1 MKLITLIYQSK
12 NITDSIN
19 IKLFFELAGIYVYE
33 IQSDIKINISN
44 QDKILSLSDAII
56 CLDDDYLNNTYKQ
69 YNKYIIYKS
78 LSDTIEY
85 CLKNNLIDKYEYDDL
100 ISLYKIFSK
109 HNKHY
114 IKSILLNE
122 NYCKHRDKKY
132 IKDIYN
138 NYAKISSDI
147 LEILKQ
153 QQLPLWDDKDNDMY
167 IHCKYAVVYMFFYF
181 NLFCKKNKL
190 DYYMDNKSII
200 NICEHN
206 INQLG
211 NSFKIVEARIYDS
224 LIEKPQ
230 IAFQIYNECCNNIY
244 DSYVYLYKAEIMS
257 KENSIDRAIDYYNK
271 SIYINPQY
279 YMSISK
285 LAFCYL
291 KKQSFF
297 VAYNYYNTV
306 IIILK
311 NKAKSDNLNI
321 MDYHYIYNAC
331 INMIKIDIILDN
343 YRSALALCTYALEI
357 YKSINQ
363 NKFYSKFK
371 IDCAYVRKDI
381 ISVLNID
388 MLKKHGIELSTE
400 YGLFDLCKEFSKL

>member
-153 QQLPLWDDKDNDMY
+153 
-167 IHCKYAVVYMFFYF
+167 
-181 NLFCKKNKL
+181 
-190 DYYMDNKSII
+190 
-200 NICEHN
+200 
-206 INQLG
+206 
-211 NSFKIVEARIYDS
+211 
-224 LIEKPQ
+224 
-230 IAFQIYNECCNNIY
+230 
-244 DSYVYLYKAEIMS
+244 
-257 KENSIDRAIDYYNK
+257 
-271 SIYINPQY
+271 
-279 YMSISK
+279 
-285 LAFCYL
+285 
-291 KKQSFF
+291 
-297 VAYNYYNTV
+297 
-306 IIILK
+306 
-311 NKAKSDNLNI
+311 
-321 MDYHYIYNAC
+321 
-331 INMIKIDIILDN
+331 
-343 YRSALALCTYALEI
+343 
-357 YKSINQ
+357 
-363 NKFYSKFK
+363 
-371 IDCAYVRKDI
+371 
-381 ISVLNID
+381 
-388 MLKKHGIELSTE
+388 
-400 YGLFDLCKEFSKL
+400 

>member
-1 MKLITLIYQSK
+1 MKLITLIYPSD

-19 IKLFFELAGIYVYE
+19 IKSFFELTGIYMYE

-56 CLDDDYLNNTYKQ
+56 CLDDDYLSNTYKQ
-69 YNKYIIYKS
+69 YNKYILYKS

-85 CLKNNLIDKYEYDDL
+85 LFKNDLIDKNEYDDL
-100 ISLYKIFSK
+100 MSLYKIFSK

-114 IKSILLNE
+114 IQSMLLNE

-132 IKDIYN
+132 IKEIYN
-138 NYAKISSDI
+138 NYIKISSDI

-153 QQLPLWDDKDNDMY
+153 QKIPLWDDKDNEVY
-167 IHCKYAVVYMFFYF
+167 IHSKYAVVYIFYNL
-181 NLFCKKNKL
+181 NLFCKKNEL
-190 DYYMDNKSII
+190 DYYMDNNSII

-211 NSFKIVEARIYDS
+211 NSFKILEARIYDN
-224 LIEKPQ
+224 LMEKIE

-244 DSYVYLYKAEIMS
+244 DSYVYLYKAEMML
-257 KENSIDRAIDYYNK
+257 KTNDIDRAIDYYNI
-271 SIYINPQY
+271 SIYLNPQY
-279 YMSISK
+279 YKAISK
-285 LAFCYL
+285 LAFCFV

-297 VAYNYYNTV
+297 VAYNYYNNV

-311 NKAKSDNLNI
+311 NKAKNNNLNL
-321 MDYHYIYNAC
+321 MDYNYIYNAC
-331 INMIKIDIILDN
+331 VNMIKIDIILDK
-343 YRSALALCTYALEI
+343 YISALNLCTYALEI

-371 IDCAYVRKDI
+371 IDYAYVRKDI

-388 MLKKHGIELSTE
+388 MLKKYGIEMSTK
-400 YGLFDLCKEFSKL
+400 YGLFDLGKEFSKL

>member
-1 MKLITLIYQSK
+1 M
-12 NITDSIN
+12 
-19 IKLFFELAGIYVYE
+19 F
-33 IQSDIKINISN
+33 
-44 QDKILSLSDAII
+44 
-56 CLDDDYLNNTYKQ
+56 
-69 YNKYIIYKS
+69 YN
-78 LSDTIEY
+78 
-85 CLKNNLIDKYEYDDL
+85 
-100 ISLYKIFSK
+100 
-109 HNKHY
+109 
-114 IKSILLNE
+114 
-122 NYCKHRDKKY
+122 
-132 IKDIYN
+132 
-138 NYAKISSDI
+138 
-147 LEILKQ
+147 
-153 QQLPLWDDKDNDMY
+153 
-167 IHCKYAVVYMFFYF
+167 F

-211 NSFKIVEARIYDS
+211 NSFKIVEARIYDN
-224 LIEKPQ
+224 LIEQPE

-257 KENSIDRAIDYYNK
+257 KTNSIDRAIDYYNK

-279 YMSISK
+279 YKAISK

-291 KKQSFF
+291 KKQSLF

-343 YRSALALCTYALEI
+343 YRSALELCTYALEI

-388 MLKKHGIELSTE
+388 MLKKHGIELSTK

>member
-1 MKLITLIYQSK
+1 MKLITLIYQSN

-56 CLDDDYLNNTYKQ
+56 CLDDDYLNDTYKQ

-78 LSDTIEY
+78 LSNTIEY

-100 ISLYKIFSK
+100 ISLY
-109 HNKHY
+109 
-114 IKSILLNE
+114 
-122 NYCKHRDKKY
+122 
-132 IKDIYN
+132 
-138 NYAKISSDI
+138 
-147 LEILKQ
+147 
-153 QQLPLWDDKDNDMY
+153 
-167 IHCKYAVVYMFFYF
+167 
-181 NLFCKKNKL
+181 
-190 DYYMDNKSII
+190 
-200 NICEHN
+200 
-206 INQLG
+206 QLG
-211 NSFKIVEARIYDS
+211 NSFKIVEARIYDN
-224 LIEKPQ
+224 LIEIPE

-244 DSYVYLYKAEIMS
+244 DAYVYLYKAEIMS
-257 KENSIDRAIDYYNK
+257 KKNSIDRAIDYYNK

-279 YMSISK
+279 YKAISK

-343 YRSALALCTYALEI
+343 YRSALELCTYALEI
-357 YKSINQ
+357 YKSINR

-371 IDCAYVRKDI
+371 IDCAHVRKDI

-388 MLKKHGIELSTE
+388 MLKKHGIELSTK